1 MVIKKITFGKLHP
14 HIIYTYTVTTRWI
27 ENLSVSHT
35 QLKKNFD
42 LIISTTECVR
52 SKFKV

>member
-1 MVIKKITFGKLHP
+1 MVIKKITFGKLYP

-27 ENLSVSHT
+27 ENLSVPHT
-35 QLKKNFD
+35 TKKNFD